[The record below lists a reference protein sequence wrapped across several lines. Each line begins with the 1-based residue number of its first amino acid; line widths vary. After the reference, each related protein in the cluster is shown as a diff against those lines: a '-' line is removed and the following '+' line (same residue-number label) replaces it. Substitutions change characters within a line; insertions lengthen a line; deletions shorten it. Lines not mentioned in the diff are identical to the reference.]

1 MQTSIKLGAFAFSW
15 LLTLPHAVY
24 AAEQTGSILLLDPNN
39 AQCVIPVPG
48 EGTGKR
54 AQNEFSHNDGTSE
67 CKDFAARQ
75 IAFDGL
81 TSAVQILITSDRNC
95 NIEPAPDR
103 WWMELRTTRRFTSTD
118 WYELEDLASRPVGKI
133 ITPGL
138 LMHSKNVDPA
148 SAARDS
154 TSCVRVI
161 AARAPGSAPMDKTTA
176 TLNNSFIYEN
186 NNPDGEFTCGT
197 DQIII
202 YRAHRGDETKPR
214 TDYICATFKH
224 GSTELNVK
232 NDAWTDWF
240 PENKGE
246 WFTCPQDTVMTGR
259 EHKGDET
266 GDTRYRCGQLMKGTQ
281 QMSIHKST
289 EWSDALD
296 EHNHGFLCK
305 IGTFM
310 VGRWHEGD
318 EKDDT
323 RYRCAT
329 AWMQGAEK
337 P

>member
-24 AAEQTGSILLLDPNN
+24 AAEQTGSILLLDKDN
-39 AQCVIPVPG
+39 AQCVIAVPG

-75 IAFDGL
+75 ISLDGL
-81 TSAVQILITSDRNC
+81 TSAVQILITGDRNC
-95 NIEPAPDR
+95 STEPTPDR

-118 WYELEDLASRPVGKI
+118 WYELADLATYANGKI

-138 LMHSKNVDPA
+138 LMHNKKVDPA

-161 AARAPGSAPMDKTTA
+161 AARAPGSAPKDTTTA
-176 TLNNSFIYEN
+176 TQDKVFAYEN
-186 NNPDGEFTCGT
+186 INPSGEFTCNAH
-197 DQIII
+197 QIII
-202 YRAHRGDETKPR
+202 MRSHYGDETKPQ
-214 TDYICATFKH
+214 TTYICATFKH
-224 GSTELNVK
+224 GATELNVK
-232 NDAWTDWF
+232 NDEWTPWF
-240 PENKGE
+240 PENKGV

-266 GDTRYRCGQLMKGTQ
+266 GDTRYRCSQLMKGTQ

-296 EHNHGFLCK
+296 ENSHFYLCNP
-305 IGTFM
+305 GTFM

-318 EKDDT
+318 EKGDT

-329 AWMQGAEK
+329 AWMQGAE
-337 P
+337 